1 MKLAVLG
8 CGNWG
13 KNLVRDFR
21 ELGVLAAVV
30 DPTDAG
36 RAAARKLAPDA
47 VIEAAAARV
56 LADPTIDAVAI
67 AAPSELHAPLTGE
80 ALRAR
85 KHVFCEKPLALS
97 YADGRRVVDLA
108 RQRGKVLMVGHILD
122 YHPGI
127 RALFELVERG
137 ELGEVRYVFS
147 NRLNLGKIGREEN
160 ILWSFAPH
168 DIALLLRLVPA
179 RPIRIAASGAAFVRS
194 AVADVTVTTLAFE
207 NGVAAHVFVSW
218 LNPFKEQK
226 LVVIGSKKM
235 ATFDDV
241 AKELVLH
248 DQRIDWHAGEPV
260 PVRGEGMRV
269 AYSLE
274 EPLRIECAAFVRAVD
289 HGEAPRV
296 DGEAALEVVRLL
308 ELAGRSLASGGAPID
323 LTASVG

>member
-1 MKLAVLG
+1 MKLAVVG

-13 KNLVRDFR
+13 KNLVRNFR
-21 ELGVLAAVV
+21 DLGALVAVV
-30 DPTDAG
+30 DPSAAS
-36 RAAARKLAPDA
+36 RAVAA
-47 VIEAAAARV
+47 EAAPGIAVHPEIQPV
-56 LADPTIDAVAI
+56 LADPSIDAVAI
-67 AAPSELHAPLTGE
+67 ATPSDAHARI
-80 ALRAR
+80 ALAALAAG

-108 RQRGKVLMVGHILD
+108 AARAKVLMVGHILD
-122 YHPGI
+122 HHPGI
-127 RALFELVERG
+127 RALLELVDSG
-137 ELGEVRYVFS
+137 ALGEIQYVFS

-168 DIALLLRLVPA
+168 DLALIPRLIGS
-179 RPIRIAASGAAFVRS
+179 RPIRIAASGGAFVRS
-194 AVADVTVTTLAFE
+194 GIADVTVTTIAFE

-260 PVRGEGMRV
+260 PVRGEGTRV
-269 AYSLE
+269 AYALD
-274 EPLRIECAAFVRAVD
+274 EPLRIECAAFLRAVEV
-289 HGEAPRV
+289 GEPTGA
-296 DGEAALEVVRLL
+296 DGESALEVLRLL
-308 ELAGRSLASGGAPID
+308 EHAERSLAAGGAPID
-323 LTASVG
+323 LLR

>member
-1 MKLAVLG
+1 MKLAVVG

-13 KNLVRDFR
+13 KNLVRNFR
-21 ELGVLAAVV
+21 DLGALGAVV
-30 DPTDAG
+30 DPSETARAVAASIAPGVAIDA
-36 RAAARKLAPDA
+36 DT
-47 VIEAAAARV
+47 ARV
-56 LADPTIDAVAI
+56 LADPSIAAVAI
-67 AAPSELHAPLTGE
+67 ATPSDLHAAIALE
-80 ALRAR
+80 ALQAG

-108 RQRGKVLMVGHILD
+108 IARGKVLMVGHILD
-122 YHPGI
+122 HHPGI
-127 RALFELVERG
+127 RALVELVDSG
-137 ELGEVRYVFS
+137 ALGEVQYVFS

-168 DIALLLRLVPA
+168 DLALLPRLVGS
-179 RPIRIAASGAAFVRS
+179 RPIRIAATGAAFVRS
-194 AVADVTVTTLAFE
+194 GIADVTVTTITFE

-260 PVRGEGMRV
+260 PVRGEGTRV

-274 EPLRIECAAFVRAVD
+274 EPLQIECAAFVRAVD
-289 HGEAPRV
+289 AGEPPRV
-296 DGEAALEVVRLL
+296 DGEAALEVLRLL
-308 ELAGRSLASGGAPID
+308 EHAERSLAAGGAPID
-323 LTASVG
+323 LLR